1 MLIYLEHCTFLFPI
15 IVHKDKADKLR
26 NRFRVFSILIASVIE
41 RKVVTLPKEI
51 KPKKYE

>member
-26 NRFRVFSILIASVIE
+26 NRFRAFYTLIASVIG
-41 RKVVTLPKEI
+41 RKVVTLPKRN
-51 KPKKYE
+51 

>member
-1 MLIYLEHCTFLFPI
+1 MHIYLEHCTFLFPI

-41 RKVVTLPKEI
+41 RKVVTLPKRN
-51 KPKKYE
+51 